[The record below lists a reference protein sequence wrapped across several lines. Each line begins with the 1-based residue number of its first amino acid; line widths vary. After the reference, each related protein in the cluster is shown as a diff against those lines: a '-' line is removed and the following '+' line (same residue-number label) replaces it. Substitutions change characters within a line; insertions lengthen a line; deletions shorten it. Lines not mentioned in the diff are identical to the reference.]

1 MNIKYVSNWREGKDK
16 RVSILSWYFLQNP
29 SMKYKCN
36 NYDLRIYKNS
46 QEMKS
51 FGKVKYMKKS
61 VKKGKER
68 EKEEVIHFLMLGGFR
83 NVNQL
88 SIIVLVS
95 FWSIHLNV
103 SLTHQLCDTFFSS
116 FDHDMSLLF
125 IQFFLQKLWNNA
137 VFRQV
142 SLSIT

>member
-1 MNIKYVSNWREGKDK
+1 
-16 RVSILSWYFLQNP
+16 
-29 SMKYKCN
+29 MKYKRN

-51 FGKVKYMKKS
+51 FGKVKYMKNLWK
-61 VKKGKER
+61 KER

-137 VFRQV
+137 AFRQV
-142 SLSIT
+142 SLSITDRKVVEKCSNFFLWTNMPKQH